1 MNKLIKT
8 FISIS
13 IIIGLNACQSLQVKQ
28 RQIIYQIENDR
39 AIKLL
44 FENDTIVQ
52 LNLRELKSTNQNITK
67 EDLIIQHSKDYQAFS
82 NLTDIYLALD
92 STDFQNNIDN
102 ETYPIVIYIENDI
115 LDPKYSQNLE
125 IGYSLTT
132 FINFKDDINIESLS
146 KVYEY
151 YGISQSSMT
160 DTGLSYIKLLEDEY
174 FKFNDVFK
182 KGVMVELDPN

>member
-1 MNKLIKT
+1 MNKLIKA

-13 IIIGLNACQSLQVKQ
+13 ILIGLNACQSLQVKQ

-52 LNLRELKSTNQNITK
+52 LNLRELKSTNQNISK
-67 EDLIIQHSKDYQAFS
+67 EDLIIQHSKDYQTFS

-92 STDFQNNIDN
+92 STDFQINIDN

-132 FINFKDDINIESLS
+132 FINFKDDINTESLN

-151 YGISQSSMT
+151 YGISQLSMT
-160 DTGLSYIKLLEDEY
+160 DTGLSYTKLLEDKN
-174 FKFNDVFK
+174 FRFNDVFK
-182 KGVMVELDPN
+182 NGTMVELKLN

>member
-1 MNKLIKT
+1 MNKLIKA

-13 IIIGLNACQSLQVKQ
+13 ILIGLNACQSLQVKQ

-52 LNLRELKSTNQNITK
+52 LNLRELKSTNQNINK

>member
-1 MNKLIKT
+1 MNKLIKA

-13 IIIGLNACQSLQVKQ
+13 ILIGLNACQSLQVKQ

>member
-1 MNKLIKT
+1 MNKLIKA

-13 IIIGLNACQSLQVKQ
+13 ILIGLNACQSIQVKQ

-39 AIKLL
+39 VIKLTL
-44 FENDTIVQ
+44 ENDTIVQ

-67 EDLIIQHSKDYQAFS
+67 EDLIIQHSKDQKAFS
-82 NLTDIYLALD
+82 DLTDIYLALD

-102 ETYPIVIYIENDI
+102 ETHPIVIYIEKDI

-132 FINFKDDINIESLS
+132 FINFKDDINIESLN
-146 KVYEY
+146 KVFEY
-151 YGISQSSMT
+151 YGISQSSIVESS
-160 DTGLSYIKLLEDEY
+160 LSYKNLLDDKTFR
-174 FKFNDVFK
+174 FKDIFD
-182 KGVMVELDPN
+182 KGVMVEMNK

>member
-1 MNKLIKT
+1 MNKLIKA

-13 IIIGLNACQSLQVKQ
+13 ILIGLNACQSLQVKQ

-52 LNLRELKSTNQNITK
+52 LNLRELKSTNQNISK

-82 NLTDIYLALD
+82 DLTDIYLALD

-151 YGISQSSMT
+151 YGISQISMNES
-160 DTGLSYIKLLEDEY
+160 GLSYKKLLEDKTFR
-174 FKFNDVFK
+174 FKDIFD
-182 KGVMVELDPN
+182 KGVMVEMNK

>member
-1 MNKLIKT
+1 MSKLIKA

-13 IIIGLNACQSLQVKQ
+13 IFIGLNACQSLQVKQ

-52 LNLRELKSTNQNITK
+52 LNLRELKSTNQNINK
-67 EDLIIQHSKDYQAFS
+67 EDLIIQHSKDYQTFS

>member
-1 MNKLIKT
+1 M
-8 FISIS
+8 
-13 IIIGLNACQSLQVKQ
+13 
-28 RQIIYQIENDR
+28 
-39 AIKLL
+39 
-44 FENDTIVQ
+44 
-52 LNLRELKSTNQNITK
+52 KSTNQYTSK
-67 EDLIIQHSKDYQAFS
+67 EDLIIEHSKDYQAFS
-82 NLTDIYLALD
+82 NLTDINLALD

-115 LDPKYSQNLE
+115 LDSKYSQNLE

-182 KGVMVELDPN
+182 KGVLVELDPN

>member
-1 MNKLIKT
+1 MNKLIKA

-13 IIIGLNACQSLQVKQ
+13 ILIGLNACQSLQVKQ
-28 RQIIYQIENDR
+28 RQIIYQIENNR

-52 LNLRELKSTNQNITK
+52 LNLRELKSTNQNTNK

-102 ETYPIVIYIENDI
+102 ETFPIVIYIENDI

>member
-1 MNKLIKT
+1 MNKLIKA

-13 IIIGLNACQSLQVKQ
+13 ILIGLNACQSLQVKQ

-39 AIKLL
+39 TIKLL

>member
-1 MNKLIKT
+1 MNKLIKA

-13 IIIGLNACQSLQVKQ
+13 ILIGLNACQSIQVKQ

-39 AIKLL
+39 VIKLTL
-44 FENDTIVQ
+44 ENDTIVQ

-67 EDLIIQHSKDYQAFS
+67 EDLIIQHSKDQKAFS
-82 NLTDIYLALD
+82 DLTDIYLALD

-102 ETYPIVIYIENDI
+102 ETHPIVIYIEKDI

-132 FINFKDDINIESLS
+132 FINFKDDINIESLN

-160 DTGLSYIKLLEDEY
+160 DTGLSYIKLLLDEDFR
-174 FKFNDVFK
+174 FKDVFD
-182 KGVMVELDPN
+182 KGVMVEVNK

>member
-1 MNKLIKT
+1 MNKLIKA

-13 IIIGLNACQSLQVKQ
+13 ILIGLNACQSLQVKQ

-52 LNLRELKSTNQNITK
+52 LNLRELKSTNQNISK